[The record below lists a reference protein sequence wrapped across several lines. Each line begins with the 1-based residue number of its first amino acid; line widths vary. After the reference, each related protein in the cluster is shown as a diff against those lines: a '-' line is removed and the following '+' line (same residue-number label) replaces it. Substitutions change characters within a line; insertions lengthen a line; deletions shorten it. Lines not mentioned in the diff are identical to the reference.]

1 MPTTNLYFSKG
12 TTNEQL
18 LYEDLVIEALQ
29 IYGHEVY
36 YIPRIYVGEDDL
48 FGEDTLNKF
57 EDAFAMEMW
66 METPEG
72 YQGEKEMITRFGL
85 EIRDETTFV
94 VSRRRWE
101 DILIAASG
109 TGSSTSLTD
118 TEYLSDMLG
127 TGRPNEGDL
136 IYHPTVKKLFE
147 ITFVDHDDPFYQIDN
162 LPVYKLYCKT
172 FEYSSEAIDT
182 DIGEINTIEDAY
194 TLDPRNWKI
203 VGETSLTY
211 NEDIR
216 LEIGTDL
223 YSTGLITLETG
234 TGSGNLVNENDT
246 GAEAILYEDPE
257 GDEYYIILEEFDIA
271 TQMPQADNEFLEEAA
286 TGDGD
291 FEGGDQAILDFTE
304 RNPFGEPTERY

>member
-36 YIPRIYVGEDDL
+36 YIPRIYIGEDDL

-101 DILIAASG
+101 DILIASSG
-109 TGSSTSLTD
+109 TGSSTALTD

-172 FEYSSEAIDT
+172 FEYSSEAINT
-182 DIGEINTIEDAY
+182 DIAEINTIEDKY
-194 TLDPRNWKI
+194 TLDPRNWRV
-203 VGETSLTY
+203 VGETLLTY

-216 LEIGTDL
+216 LEVGTDL
-223 YSTGLITLETG
+223 YSTGLLTLETS
-234 TGSGNLVNENDT
+234 TGPGNLVNENET
-246 GAEAILYEDPE
+246 GPEAILHEDPE
-257 GDEYYIILEEFDIA
+257 GDEYYIILEDFDIA